1 MEMNYQDKTKNPSV
15 SPEVAEVFD
24 RYPQHVRWKLM
35 NLRRIILETASAIS
49 IIRGIE
55 ETLKWGEPSY
65 VVMPPRLGSTVRI
78 DWKASRENEYAMYFK
93 CTANIV
99 PSFKDRFEGLFNFG
113 GNRSIIFG
121 MEESVPESELK
132 QCVALALTY
141 HRNKNMNTVSRWQ
154 WVSSQI
160 THQ

>member
-1 MEMNYQDKTKNPSV
+1 MKQSI
-15 SPEVAEVFD
+15 SQEVAEVLD
-24 RYPQHVRWKLM
+24 RYPRHVRSKLM
-35 NLRRIILETASAIS
+35 NLRRIILETASGIS

-65 VVMPPRLGSTVRI
+65 VVMPSKLGSTVRI

-99 PSFKDRFEGLFNFG
+99 PSFKDRFEGLFDFG
-113 GNRSIIFG
+113 GDRSIIFG
-121 MEESVPESELK
+121 MEDKIPELELK

-141 HRNKNMNTVSRWQ
+141 HRNKHLDTISRWE

-160 THQ
+160 T